1 MRSRQT
7 APKLQPRHDD
17 GRARLL
23 VGYDRHPASHHALL
37 VAAGLAEALDAH
49 LTVMH
54 VVDLDDYPI
63 DPDRADWEEAA
74 EKQVALEQDYATT
87 LLAGKPI
94 RWSYHTTRGGP
105 AEQLARAASDLD
117 VLFIV
122 VGATGK
128 NLVRRLTRG
137 SVPQSLVKYQPKP
150 VLVIPEPA
158 NVEHSPP
165 SCWPATR

>member
-1 MRSRQT
+1 MRRRQT
-7 APKLQPRHDD
+7 APRLQLPDAD

-23 VGYDRHPASHHALL
+23 VGYNRHPASHHALL
-37 VAAGLAEALDAH
+37 VAAQLAEALDAH

-74 EKQVALEQDYATT
+74 EKQIALEQDYATT
-87 LLAGKPI
+87 LLADKPI
-94 RWSYHTTRGGP
+94 RWHYHSARGVP
-105 AEQLARAASDLD
+105 ADQLAKAASDLD
-117 VLFIV
+117 VMFIV

-137 SVPQSLVKYQPKP
+137 SVPQSLFKYQPKP
-150 VLVIPEPA
+150 VLVVPG
-158 NVEHSPP
+158 PP
-165 SCWPATR
+165 PFGQ